1 MGTTYARINRFAH
14 FDMFLSLSISSFCK
28 RTAEILCRMF
38 SIGVHRL
45 ISILSEMHV
54 RFVRLQPIN
63 VSFIYFSVTSRTNEF
78 ERIVSDFFFVPAL
91 VVPRLPVGAVN
102 IRSESIIIIIDSSST
117 MTDRKHER
125 KEAKMENKIYCWIQ
139 NVCVLLLL
147 KFFSLFLFLSFYCS
161 LTLVFVVVFLCIS
174 FHSNTILHMR

>member
-1 MGTTYARINRFAH
+1 
-14 FDMFLSLSISSFCK
+14 
-28 RTAEILCRMF
+28 MF

-78 ERIVSDFFFVPAL
+78 ERIISDFFPAL

-147 KFFSLFLFLSFYCS
+147 KFFFSLSLFSWF
-161 LTLVFVVVFLCIS
+161 LTLVFIVVFLCIS
-174 FHSNTILHMR
+174 FHSNITHAVMSTTQCCE